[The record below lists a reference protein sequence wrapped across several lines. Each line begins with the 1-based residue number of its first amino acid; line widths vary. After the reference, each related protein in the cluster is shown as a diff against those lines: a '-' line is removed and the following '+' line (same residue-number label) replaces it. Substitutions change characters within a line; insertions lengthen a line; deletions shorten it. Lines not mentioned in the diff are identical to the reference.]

1 MSGFQLFDL
10 LDRSSSSLFYRETA
24 LFSRPRALI
33 PFASPFADAVDLV
46 EEHLGLSLDAPNP
59 SPSPLDLPL
68 QCLVPCPSPIFP
80 LDFFDSAADLIQI
93 DSPASPTA
101 ILRRIQER
109 AETERLLRNLSDRVS
124 ALELGFDRALGSR
137 IDAGDCRYKWTA
149 EIKRARGEG
158 FGQKYKLMAETKRA
172 VERNGRWTVEIKGKG
187 KDEPMFHT
195 YSFHASTVPAG
206 AKHDALEKVKK
217 SNRGAGSTARVVE
230 IEESPNHRPVTSRK
244 VRHLSFFQSELS
256 SLLSV
261 KAFVKRSHNREKGK
275 KKELSPQDAAMLIQM
290 SYRNHLVWRS
300 QVLRGLRDLAVAKAK
315 LKEIRALFNNF
326 SYCQRI
332 AIDAEERQRFSE
344 RIIILLLTVDAIE
357 GTTLMVRAARKSMVE
372 ELEAMLDVVDPQ
384 PSGKLG
390 SMKRRK
396 FDLPA
401 GGSILNDMAAGVAQ
415 VVNMLNHED
424 SQSNASPDIL

>member
-1 MSGFQLFDL
+1 MSGFQPFDL
-10 LDRSSSSLFYRETA
+10 LDPSSSCSSLFYRETS
-24 LFSRPRALI
+24 LFSRPRALF
-33 PFASPFADAVDLV
+33 PFPSPFAEAVELV
-46 EEHLGLSLDAPNP
+46 EEHLGLNP

-68 QCLVPCPSPIFP
+68 QCLLPFPPPISP

-93 DSPASPTA
+93 DRLALPTA
-101 ILRRIQER
+101 VPRRIQER
-109 AETERLLRNLSDRVS
+109 AETERCLRNLSDRVA

-137 IDAGDCRYKWTA
+137 IDAGDCRYKWTT
-149 EIKRARGEG
+149 EIKGARGEG
-158 FGQKYKLMAETKRA
+158 RDRKYKLMAETKRGL
-172 VERNGRWTVEIKGKG
+172 ERNVRWTVEIKGKG
-187 KDEPMFHT
+187 EDEPMSHT

-206 AKHDALEKVKK
+206 AKHDKLEKVKK
-217 SNRGAGSTARVVE
+217 SNKGVGSTARVVE
-230 IEESPNHRPVTSRK
+230 IEESSNHRPVTSRK
-244 VRHLSFFQSELS
+244 
-256 SLLSV
+256 
-261 KAFVKRSHNREKGK
+261 AFSKRSHTQEKGK

-290 SYRNHLVWRS
+290 SYRNHLVQRS
-300 QVLRGLRDLAVAKAK
+300 QVLRGLRDLAVAKTK

-326 SYCQRI
+326 SYRQRI

-357 GTTLMVRAARKSMVE
+357 GSTLMVRAARKLMVE

-401 GGSILNDMAAGVAQ
+401 GGSILDDMAVGVAQ
-415 VVNMLNHED
+415 VVHMLNQED